1 MTIIAVLFTAFA
13 CLLGVVVPWIGVL
26 VYYLFS
32 IGQMQT
38 MWAQDFGEARVSLS
52 ITAAVLVGLIGATAI
67 KLVNYRVLLYPHSI
81 LMLILCIWVNLS
93 VPYSDYLIH
102 VDPVK
107 GQLSQAD
114 ILETFNKIIF
124 FYFIAVLLIDTRKK
138 LEWLIYTFAL
148 IVVYYTYWANK
159 VYLTGEFWLFGDNGR
174 LGGMPKSVYID
185 ENYLAMLYVLATP
198 VLYYIGVARSHVIV
212 RYGIWMIIPLSWHA
226 LFLTGSRG
234 GLLSVA
240 VVCIYIFFRSYNK
253 KASIGIIVGLIIAV
267 IYQSGLLL
275 NRVDDTIEDANQ
287 VESSIISEEEALD
300 PRLVSWKV
308 GFTIMQDY
316 PIFGVGVA
324 NFIMAFPDYSNTKRH
339 VAHNTFVQFAANCGV
354 ITGLI
359 YLWFFWM
366 RFRSFIKKKP
376 PDAVYHGGLHRDYL
390 EDLLSCFY
398 LGLFVIAIFLDL
410 MIYEILYMTFVMGF
424 AKYRINRVV
433 VKEYRKPKNSIYRF
447 GQKEQQRDDETE
459 IEAEPRTSKK
469 YLPGSAS

>member
-13 CLLGVVVPWIGVL
+13 CLLGVVVPWVGVL
-26 VYYLFS
+26 IYYLFS

-38 MWAQDFGEARVSLS
+38 MWAQDFGDARVSLA
-52 ITAAVLVGLIGATAI
+52 ITAAVLIGLIGATAI

-81 LMLILCIWVNLS
+81 LMVILVIWVNLS
-93 VPYSDYLIH
+93 VPYSDYLVH

-107 GQLSQAD
+107 GQLTQED
-114 ILETFNKIIF
+114 ILATFNKIIV
-124 FYFIAVLLIDTRKK
+124 FYFIAALLIDTRKK
-138 LEWLIYTFAL
+138 LEWLIYTFAT
-148 IVVYYTYWANK
+148 IAVYYTYWANK
-159 VYLTGEFWLFGDNGR
+159 AYLTGDFWLFGDNGR

-185 ENYLAMLYVLATP
+185 ENYLAMIFVLATP
-198 VLYYIGVARSHVIV
+198 VLYYIGVARSHLII

-234 GLLSVA
+234 ALLSVG

-253 KASIGIIVGLIIAV
+253 KASLGIVLGLIIAV

-275 NRVDDTIEDANQ
+275 NRVDDTIEVANQ
-287 VESSIISEEEALD
+287 VESTVQNDEKALD
-300 PRLVSWKV
+300 PRLVSWQA
-308 GFTIMQDY
+308 GFQMMRDY

-339 VAHNTFVQFAANCGV
+339 VAHNTFLQFAANCGI

-359 YLWFFWM
+359 FLWFFWM
-366 RFRSFIKKKP
+366 RFLAFIKKRP

-398 LGLFVIAIFLDL
+398 LGFFVIALFLDL
-410 MIYEILYMTFVMGF
+410 MIYEILYMTLIMGF
-424 AKYRINRVV
+424 AKYRIDRVV
-433 VKEYRKPKNSIYRF
+433 VKDHRKPKKSIYRL
-447 GQKEQQRDDETE
+447 GQKEQKRDGDTDM
-459 IEAEPRTSKK
+459 EPRTN
-469 YLPGSAS
+469 